1 MVLKTTAILGVVV
14 LLLGVAG
21 TGRGGAVVVLL
32 DVVGVGVADTF
43 FLLVASWISVE
54 VLLDALPID
63 FMT

>member
-32 DVVGVGVADTF
+32 DIVGVGVA
-43 FLLVASWISVE
+43 VASWISVE
-54 VLLDALPID
+54 VLVDASPI
-63 FMT
+63 FFL